1 MVVTWLHVASSRK
14 NAHTPAHVHTGLLHK
29 QGTQAMV
36 SDCAHT
42 HTCVCCRRKE
52 SAHTHTCVC
61 VADARNPWSR
71 FQLTGFCSDC
81 ACVQPPMY

>member
-42 HTCVCCRRKE
+42 HMCVLQTQGKCAQTHTCVCCRRKE
-52 SAHTHTCVC
+52 SVVTLPV
-61 VADARNPWSR
+61 DWIL
-71 FQLTGFCSDC
+71 F
-81 ACVQPPMY
+81 